1 MRMAGGRIQNYD
13 MDGGTKAVRDG
24 VYGRDVHH
32 STLDKGIAPSQR
44 KFDVIFLWKWRDF
57 GHVSLH
63 TWGGGQSPL
72 FPPSYTPA
80 NDILR

>member
-1 MRMAGGRIQNYD
+1 MAGGRIQNYD

-44 KFDVIFLWKWRDF
+44 KFDVIFL
-57 GHVSLH
+57 
-63 TWGGGQSPL
+63 
-72 FPPSYTPA
+72 
-80 NDILR
+80 